1 MASTF
6 LKRRWHKITVAL
18 VLIITSLVLI
28 LAVFV
33 NRYWSP
39 ILAQKVKSVVLTSSD
54 SLYTADF
61 SSAELHILRG
71 EIILY
76 NINLKPDT
84 AVYNRRKLQHLAPNN
99 LVNLHV
105 RRLILSHI
113 HPFKLYFQHKLDIG
127 EIILTAPNLNVSYQL
142 NHTKDTVVKDNR
154 TPWQKIKK
162 TLRSIYIGQIFLND
176 VQLKY
181 SDYSGN
187 KAEISELKEMNLSA
201 SNLLID
207 SATQTDR
214 SRVLYCRDIVAELN
228 NYTGKSPSGLYSYKM
243 THLKLSTL
251 TSQLN
256 IGGLVITPV
265 NTEEFFNKSKKDKY
279 TLRLDS
285 LQLNH
290 FDYLSYHKYRTFH
303 ASVMLIKNGTMALFN
318 NPNTVKNKKT
328 DKITSFP
335 NVALSLLKTDFSVD
349 TVLVKHININYSEFN
364 KKSGETGTLVFN
376 NTSGRFLN
384 ITNDKADLLKNHIS
398 TAGLTTYFMNRGKL
412 SVQFTFD
419 LTAKDA
425 AYSYKG
431 SLGPMD
437 LEVVNPATMPLA
449 MVKITSGSVKQLDFD
464 IHGNNR
470 IANGKVKLLYN
481 DLKIKL
487 LAKDT
492 TFGLKRKVI
501 ESLYANIFIIKHNNP
516 DKDGEPARSF
526 NVSYPRPV
534 SSAFFNSI
542 WQTLLCGIKPSAG
555 LDEKT
560 EEATA
565 AQMTQHQINKQQ
577 RLQKRAERK
586 QRRAEKKQEQ
596 QLGKGQPGN

>member
-1 MASTF
+1 MAGTF

-384 ITNDKADLLKNHIS
+384 ITNNKADLLKNHIS

>member
-384 ITNDKADLLKNHIS
+384 ITNNKADLLKNHIS

>member
-1 MASTF
+1 M
-6 LKRRWHKITVAL
+6 AL

-384 ITNDKADLLKNHIS
+384 ITNNKADLLKNHIS

>member
-1 MASTF
+1 MAGTF